1 MGVNDPAGH
10 FPGLNLKKLKPG
22 QNLYLPRFAPKEEGG
37 MGHWP
42 RFVSLLALKVVRGA
56 KAGCALAFLSLVVLP
71 DKRSY
76 PCFCAYL

>member
-10 FPGLNLKKLKPG
+10 FPGLNLKKLKPT
-22 QNLYLPRFAPKEEGG
+22 
-37 MGHWP
+37 GHWL

-56 KAGCALAFLSLVVLP
+56 KAGCALAFLSLMVLP